1 MIDNGFHE
9 KDIKY
14 MLLAKSF
21 ADLFVTCLSRKIGA
35 LIVKNDRI
43 IAQGVNGPPA
53 HVRHIQYRYTKSAT
67 FEDDHTEVYGS
78 GWFYSDILKK
88 WITIVENENDD
99 FPYYLDKNNNKI
111 LFSGSGKKLMEL
123 QKESDQYAD
132 LDKQKVVLASNDNG
146 PGEVIK
152 VSNELVCP
160 RKLLNYKS
168 GMHLGVCNC
177 CHAEENAI
185 VSAAREGIS
194 VYEAAIY
201 TYSPPP
207 CDSCTRMIINS
218 GINKVICL
226 DDVYNCIQAENMI
239 KESNIEVIKIP
250 ERCLIF

>member
-1 MIDNGFHE
+1 MIDNGYNK

-67 FEDDHTEVYGS
+67 FEEDRTEVYGS
-78 GWFYSDILKK
+78 GWYYSETLKK
-88 WITIVENENDD
+88 WISIIEDDGD
-99 FPYYLDKNNNKI
+99 FPFYIDKYNNKTE
-111 LFSGSGKKLMEL
+111 FSGSGKKLVEL
-123 QKESDQYAD
+123 QKECDNYEH
-132 LDKQKVVLASNDNG
+132 LYKQKVVIASSDNSC
-146 PGEVIK
+146 GEVIK
-152 VSNELVCP
+152 ISEKLTCP
-160 RKLLNYKS
+160 RQLLGYKS
-168 GMHLGVCNC
+168 GMYLGVCNC

-194 VYEAAIY
+194 VYEATIY
-201 TYSPPP
+201 TFSPPP

-218 GINKVICL
+218 GINKIVCL
-226 DDVYNCIQAENMI
+226 DDKYNCIQAELMI
-239 KESNIEVIKIP
+239 RESNIKVIKIP
-250 ERCLIF
+250 ERCLIA